1 MTEAHFPAAEPAA
14 LTFDLKEARSTWRG
28 GGRTGRRAL
37 VLTDESARHPFRSIL
52 PPRVR
57 AEIFDIPAEKLWA
70 LTRDDVRGV
79 ASTYVTV
86 TAAVLAFIL

>member
-1 MTEAHFPAAEPAA
+1 MTEARFPAEPAPE
-14 LTFDLKEARSTWRG
+14 TFDPKEACSLARD
-28 GGRTGRRAL
+28 GGRTRRRSL
-37 VLTDESARHPFRSIL
+37 VLTDESARHPFRSML

-57 AEIFDIPAEKLWA
+57 ADIFDIPAEKLWA
-70 LTRDDVRGV
+70 LTIDDVRGV

>member
-1 MTEAHFPAAEPAA
+1 MTEARFPAEPAI
-14 LTFDLKEARSTWRG
+14 DNSGQGEAGAIAQDGARTRRRS
-28 GGRTGRRAL
+28 L

-57 AEIFDIPAEKLWA
+57 EEIFDIPAESLWA